1 MKPSLKMKELY
12 PTMISG
18 DGIMSDLSDFSV
30 PWHDLE
36 DTSLLD
42 IGYYWH
48 SANKLAS
55 PIVMDI
61 FDELPLTEAKRTTIA
76 GVVYQIY
83 DRKWAKLWDVYTA
96 EYNPISNYDMTE
108 TETIDK
114 QISKEGS
121 NTGTLNTANTGTIN
135 DSTSDSGTVSTA
147 RNDTKT
153 NTGTQTTNVTDS
165 NEDGIYGFNSSESV
179 GSSTS
184 DGSSTNTRTDNLSTN
199 DTGNELETRD
209 LTLTDAKTI
218 NTNELETHNLANTE
232 DVEDDTQRTLSRSGN
247 IGVTTSQQMIESEIE
262 LWKWNF
268 YKQVFEDIDSI
279 LCLDVY

>member
-1 MKPSLKMKELY
+1 M
-12 PTMISG
+12 MISG

-55 PIVMDI
+55 PILMDI
-61 FDELPLTEAKRTTIA
+61 FDTLPLTESKRTTIA

-83 DRKWAKLWDVYTA
+83 DRKWSKLWDVYVA
-96 EYNPISNYDMTE
+96 EYNPISNYDMVE

-114 QISKEGS
+114 NVSREES
-121 NTGTLNTANTGTIN
+121 NTGTLNTANTGTVN
-135 DSTSDSGTVSTA
+135 DNTSDTGTVNTA
-147 RNDTKT
+147 KSNTRT
-153 NTGTQTTNVTDS
+153 NTGTQTTNTSDS

-179 GSSTS
+179 ASNTS
-184 DGSSTNTRTDNLSTN
+184 DGNSTNTRTDNLNTSDSGT
-199 DTGNELETRD
+199 EIETRN
-209 LTLTDAKTI
+209 LSITDEKTI
-218 NTNELETHNLANTE
+218 NTNELETRNLANTE
-232 DVEDDTQRTLSRSGN
+232 SVEDDVYRTLSRSGN